1 MNLTQSARELQAKN
15 LRFSPQAEEELN
27 TLRRA
32 VRRILNLSLDA
43 FLQND
48 PQAAALVEPLEQ
60 VIDQL
65 KEQLRTRHIRRLQ
78 SGECSMGAGF
88 VWTDLLTDLERT
100 SDHCSNIAGCV
111 MELAHRDLNLHESLR
126 TLRNESPEYKKA
138 FQAFANKYAL
148 FSQQE

>member
-1 MNLTQSARELQAKN
+1 M
-15 LRFSPQAEEELN
+15 
-27 TLRRA
+27 
-32 VRRILNLSLDA
+32 RRILNLSLDA

-48 PQAAALVEPLEQ
+48 PKAAALVEPLEQ